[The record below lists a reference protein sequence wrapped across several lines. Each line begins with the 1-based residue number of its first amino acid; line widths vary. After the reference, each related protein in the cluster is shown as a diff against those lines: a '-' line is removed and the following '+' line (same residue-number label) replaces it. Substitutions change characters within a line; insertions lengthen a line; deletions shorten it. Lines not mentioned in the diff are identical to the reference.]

1 MSYVEQ
7 LVQGESSINVDY
19 VIFILNNYKLLIT
32 LILTTMAFSLSPP
45 PPHSEL
51 VESGSQRTDS
61 CQAPP
66 HLLIPPSVS
75 GLNGAGAYRTI
86 KPTACKGFPCFLGF
100 FFALYTSSL

>member
-32 LILTTMAFSLSPP
+32 LILTTMAFSLSSSSSSSFL
-45 PPHSEL
+45 PHSEL

-66 HLLIPPSVS
+66 HLLVPPSVS
-75 GLNGAGAYRTI
+75 GLNGVGAYCTI
-86 KPTACKGFPCFLGF
+86 KPTALQGFPRLP
-100 FFALYTSSL
+100 